1 MYIYAMNMTTA
12 YRTTCI
18 PKDNRLDTIIPNE
31 YVGREIEVVI
41 YPLYDEPKYNAE
53 TLAAM
58 QEVRDIRAGKIKT
71 KRYNTVEEME
81 ADLDAEENE

>member
-18 PKDNRLDTIIPNE
+18 PKDNRLDAIIPNE
-31 YVGREIEVVI
+31 YIGREIEVVI

-71 KRYNTVEEME
+71 KSYATVAEMN
-81 ADLDAEENE
+81 ADLDAEEDD